1 MKIEKSY
8 TVQIWVGLR
17 ARYGHYYFNL
27 NDVRQIC
34 DEFVNELDEN
44 GLGDCVTI
52 TPTEYRYV
60 KSWEPGA
67 IVGFVNYPRF
77 PRSSEKLTEK
87 ALALAERLRKGL
99 KQFRVT
105 VVTPDNTYMLEDE
118 QA

>member
-1 MKIEKSY
+1 M
-8 TVQIWVGLR
+8 
-17 ARYGHYYFNL
+17 
-27 NDVRQIC
+27 
-34 DEFVNELDEN
+34 
-44 GLGDCVTI
+44 TI

>member
-17 ARYGHYYFNL
+17 TGYGHYYFNL
-27 NDVRQIC
+27 NDVRKIC

-60 KSWEPGA
+60 NGWEPGA

-77 PRSSEKLTEK
+77 PRSPEKLLEK
-87 ALALAERLRKGL
+87 ALAIAERLKKEL